1 MNTEKFCL
9 KWNDFQTNLCETFQN
24 VRGEDDFSDITLVS
38 EDKQH
43 VKAHRV
49 ILAASSPFFKDLLQT
64 NQHPQPLVYMRG
76 VRGTTLE
83 ALVDFIYC
91 GEANVLQEGIDTFL
105 ALAEEMQLKGLTGPQ
120 PDTEPPKQ
128 PSINGNSTKHHQT
141 LIQEVLSRG
150 TKAILKQEN
159 VITSQVTDNF
169 EEYPVVKEADTYL
182 DNTDVGELEEHLSS
196 LIERVNG
203 TWTCKMCGKTRRD
216 KTDIKRHAE
225 THIEGASHP
234 CNTCGKTFRCSSTLR
249 RHLSTN
255 HLNSVSRTTNT
266 LHSHKSVHHR
276 N

>member
-91 GEANVLQEGIDTFL
+91 GEANVLQDGIDTFL

-120 PDTEPPKQ
+120 PETEPPKQ
-128 PSINGNSTKHHQT
+128 PSINENSTKHHQT
-141 LIQEVLSRG
+141 LIQEVRARG

-159 VITSQVTDNF
+159 MITSQVTDNF
-169 EEYPVVKEADTYL
+169 EEYQVVKEADTFL

-234 CNTCGKTFRCSSTLR
+234 CNTCGKTFR
-249 RHLSTN
+249 
-255 HLNSVSRTTNT
+255 NSNS
-266 LHSHKSVHHR
+266 LKCHKTASHR
-276 N
+276 NYHDI